1 VAKNLS
7 EKLMLKQKK
16 EVLWIFQS
24 KFHARIKYWEKQ
36 KNEKNEICI
45 YAVIS
50 SLTISYGQ
58 ITAVSLYAASKV
70 SIKINLLV
78 SLRFNSYTWVYEPA
92 LLSAADS

>member
-1 VAKNLS
+1 
-7 EKLMLKQKK
+7 MLKQKK

-24 KFHARIKYWEKQ
+24 KFHPQIKYWEKQ
-36 KNEKNEICI
+36 KNKKNEICI

-58 ITAVSLYAASKV
+58 ITAVSLHAASKV
-70 SIKINLLV
+70 YIKINLLV

-92 LLSAADS
+92 LLSAADR